1 MADSIQDREKSLTF
15 GEGFWAPAAVGA
27 VLLLIAAITLALIG
41 GAYFGFGATANSL
54 KTFCA
59 ELAVAVLFA
68 ATALRDCSGLLWL
81 CL

>member
-15 GEGFWAPAAVGA
+15 G
-27 VLLLIAAITLALIG
+27 
-41 GAYFGFGATANSL
+41 GAYIGFGATANLL